1 MVSIQEKIMGEYKF
15 YEILMLATSR
25 ENIYNKS
32 AEIESKKS
40 IVEDVK
46 NMNFSQEITFLLY
59 PLENLLD
66 YIILIKREQQLDT
79 IAAVNEIVKRV
90 SERKDLGH

>member
-1 MVSIQEKIMGEYKF
+1 MGEYKF

-90 SERKDLGH
+90 SERKNPGH